1 MAILNTILGF
11 FTQSF
16 VNMTLLWIIIVIICV
31 LITSGIKFIMKKTIK
46 EFEAKKWE
54 YLFAGIS
61 TISSFALLF
70 GFNWVHS
77 GYGVVTIIVTSF
89 THSLMAIGCYKFFC
103 QPPRIIFNKIKK
115 LGKDVISKVKKGKV
129 PVQEIVDGI
138 KDLMNDNGSAI
149 ENASTIDVVEAYKQ
163 KKAELEQKK

>member
-1 MAILNTILGF
+1 
-11 FTQSF
+11 
-16 VNMTLLWIIIVIICV
+16 
-31 LITSGIKFIMKKTIK
+31 MKKTIK
-46 EFEAKKWE
+46 GFEAKKWE
-54 YLFAGIS
+54 YLFAGVS

-103 QPPRIIFNKIKK
+103 QPPRIVFNKCVA
-115 LGKDVISKVKKGKV
+115 LVNDVIAKVKKGKV

-138 KDLMNDNGSAI
+138 KDLIDGEENSNDNL
-149 ENASTIDVVEAYKQ
+149 DVVEEYRKR
-163 KKAELEQKK
+163 KAKIEQENK

>member
-16 VNMTLLWIIIVIICV
+16 VNMSLLWLIIVIVCV

-46 EFEAKKWE
+46 GFEAKKWE

-103 QPPRIIFNKIKK
+103 QPPRIVFNKCVNLVKK
-115 LGKDVISKVKKGKV
+115 IVSNIKKGKL
-129 PVQEIVDGI
+129 PVQEIVDGV
-138 KDLMNDNGSAI
+138 KDLIDGDGN
-149 ENASTIDVVEAYKQ
+149 ENETLDVVEEYRKR
-163 KKAELEQKK
+163 KAELEQNK

>member
-16 VNMTLLWIIIVIICV
+16 VNMSLLWIIIVIVCV

-46 EFEAKKWE
+46 GFEAKKWE

-77 GYGVVTIIVTSF
+77 GYGVVTIVVTSF

-103 QPPRIIFNKIKK
+103 QPPRIVFNKCVDLAKK
-115 LGKDVISKVKKGKV
+115 VIAKVKKGKV

-138 KDLMNDNGSAI
+138 KGLIDGDGNGN
-149 ENASTIDVVEAYKQ
+149 ETLDVVEEYRKR
-163 KKAELEQKK
+163 KAELEQNK

>member
-1 MAILNTILGF
+1 MAVLNEVLGF

-16 VNMTLLWIIIVIICV
+16 VNMSLIWLIIVIVCV

-46 EFEAKKWE
+46 GFEAKKWE
-54 YLFAGIS
+54 YLFAGVS

-103 QPPRIIFNKIKK
+103 QPPRIVFNKCVA
-115 LGKDVISKVKKGKV
+115 LVNDVIAKVKKGKV

-138 KDLMNDNGSAI
+138 KDLIDGEENSNDNL
-149 ENASTIDVVEAYKQ
+149 DVVEEYRKR
-163 KKAELEQKK
+163 KAKIEQENK

>member
-1 MAILNTILGF
+1 MAVLNKVLGF

-16 VNMTLLWIIIVIICV
+16 VNMSLIWLIIVIVCV

-46 EFEAKKWE
+46 GFEAKKWE
-54 YLFAGIS
+54 YLFAGVS

-103 QPPRIIFNKIKK
+103 QPPRIVFNKCVA
-115 LGKDVISKVKKGKV
+115 LVKDVIAKVKKGKV
-129 PVQEIVDGI
+129 PVQDIVDGI
-138 KDLMNDNGSAI
+138 KDLIDGEENSNDNL
-149 ENASTIDVVEAYKQ
+149 DVVEEYRKR
-163 KKAELEQKK
+163 KAKIEQENK